1 MQRMPSDAPDPGY
14 GASGVAAP
22 RVEPADCRAKRGP
35 DDEVKRLLLAGFEEI
50 LEKGSVEPR
59 VADIVHRAGLS
70 NKAFYRHFRSKDELI
85 LAILEQGMRRRRR
98 IFDVRLAELPSAAE
112 KVRVWIRTVQEQA
125 LNPAFAEVTRPF
137 CAYQARLTE
146 DLGEQLWGHTDSL
159 RAPLEL
165 ALVEGERNGE
175 FPDIDP
181 QGEAV
186 IIYWL
191 AMGWMQAKVLQRIVP
206 SRAEAE
212 AVVTFALRSILPARS
227 G

>member
-1 MQRMPSDAPDPGY
+1 
-14 GASGVAAP
+14 
-22 RVEPADCRAKRGP
+22 
-35 DDEVKRLLLAGFEEI
+35 
-50 LEKGSVEPR
+50 VEPR

-125 LNPAFAEVTRPF
+125 LNPSFAEVTRPF

-146 DLGEQLWGHTDSL
+146 DLGEQLWGHTDFL

-165 ALVEGERNGE
+165 ALAEGKDNGE

-191 AMGWMQAKVLQRIVP
+191 AMGWMQAKVLQRVVP
-206 SRAEAE
+206 SQAEAE
-212 AVVTFALRSILPARS
+212 AVVAFALRSILPARS